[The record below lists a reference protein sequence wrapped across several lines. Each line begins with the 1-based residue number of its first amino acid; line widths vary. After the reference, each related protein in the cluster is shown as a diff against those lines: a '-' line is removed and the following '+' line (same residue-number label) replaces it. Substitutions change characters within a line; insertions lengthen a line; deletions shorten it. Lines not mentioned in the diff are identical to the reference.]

1 MLVYN
6 PSGQKTEL
14 FSVFRPRAARAGRIA
29 SLCMFLVIFQAPFK
43 GRPWQLEGRSLNSQ
57 GGNDMTVCCLYDVV
71 RAGLANTAATAVS
84 LGRAAAERR
93 SMFYTSA
100 AGLNQISFFKSR
112 YSKESQGNWYEYV
125 RAIFSTA
132 AKHLLG
138 SSRSP
143 RWFKWLTS
151 NSTRV

>member
-1 MLVYN
+1 MLAYSQSCHFRLATLGIEPLAATVDLRMV
-6 PSGQKTEL
+6 PKKSPKTCTKRL
-14 FSVFRPRAARAGRIA
+14 SYFR
-29 SLCMFLVIFQAPFK
+29 LCRLSKHAKQLRFLSRCI
-43 GRPWQLEGRSLNSQ
+43 RRH
-57 GGNDMTVCCLYDVV
+57 VV
-71 RAGLANTAATAVS
+71 RAGLGNTAATVS